1 VRLKSAIEL
10 PVIGCFVGRD
20 VADASGNGTAVS
32 AGFACRLRMED
43 AALSALLEAVQ
54 SRLTNIAGARD
65 DIELSAFAPAGGT
78 LIDDLPV
85 TRLVTVAP
93 HSDLTTAEALDT
105 VLRSLDAA
113 GIEDFAAFELSDTPG
128 LSVMRVLVPDLQSP
142 AESGQLRMG
151 LTATQ
156 QLLG

>member
-1 VRLKSAIEL
+1 
-10 PVIGCFVGRD
+10 
-20 VADASGNGTAVS
+20 
-32 AGFACRLRMED
+32 
-43 AALSALLEAVQ
+43 
-54 SRLTNIAGARD
+54 LTNIAGARD

-85 TRLVTVAP
+85 TRLVTEAP
-93 HSDLTTAEALDT
+93 HPDLTTAEALDT